1 MLSALLSRLAN
12 LSPFLRR
19 SGASFALRFGGLA
32 LQLGASILI
41 ARVLGVEGFGIYSY
55 AFVVAML
62 IATLHGMGFG
72 FLAVRELPM
81 YLARGEHGAVRGYL
95 RTWAGMLAITG
106 ALSVAAVL
114 GLTAAGILHL
124 KIAWPLVLLAAL
136 AQAVILGLSA
146 VLNGLQ
152 RVIQSQFVETVLRQG
167 TFVALLL
174 AFVLAGAA
182 MSPTV
187 VFSLSL
193 AVSGAVLV
201 CLFWFV
207 RRCLATEI
215 GPTPPPPAYALRPWA
230 LAGVSL
236 MAIGILNV
244 LQTSLDILMLGAL
257 ADPADLGRYRA
268 ASRGV
273 DTIIIANGIA
283 LQLLEP
289 ILARAVGQKDSA
301 GAQAMISSSVMVSV
315 GLSLAIALPLGFGAA
330 IYLGFFGPDFVAAA
344 PAMQILVLG
353 NMLAFLC
360 GPVAVILVMHG
371 RERLVLVTA
380 ISTLVLNAGLN
391 WLLIPLWGILGAAT
405 ATATAVVTFKL
416 ALLVAVRMLT
426 PYDPTLW
433 TPLRQRLRSW
443 RGQDPG

>member
-19 SGASFALRFGGLA
+19 SGASFALRFGGLG

-62 IATLHGMGFG
+62 IATLHGFGFG

-81 YLARGEHGAVRGYL
+81 YLARRDYGPVRGYL
-95 RTWAGMLAITG
+95 RTWGGLLALST
-106 ALSVAAVL
+106 ALSVVAVL

-124 KIAWPLVLLAAL
+124 QIAWPLVLLAAL
-136 AQAVILGLSA
+136 AQALILGMSA

-152 RVIQSQFVETVLRQG
+152 RVIQSQFIETVLRQG
-167 TFVALLL
+167 VFVALLV
-174 AFVLAGAA
+174 AFVAAGAV
-182 MSPTV
+182 MSPTT

-193 AVSGAVLV
+193 AVSGVVLV

-207 RRCLATEI
+207 RRCLAAEV
-215 GPTPPPPAYALRPWA
+215 GPVLPPPAYATRPWL

-236 MAIGILNV
+236 MAIGILNL

-289 ILARAVGQKDSA
+289 ILARAIGQKDTA
-301 GAQAMISSSVMVSV
+301 GAQDMISSSVKVSV
-315 GLSLAIALPLGFGAA
+315 ALSAAIALPLGFGASL
-330 IYLGFFGPDFVAAA
+330 YLGFFGPDFVAAA

-360 GPVAVILVMHG
+360 GPVAVIMVMQGH
-371 RERLVLVTA
+371 ERLVLVTA
-380 ISTLVLNAGLN
+380 LCTLVLNAGLN
-391 WLLIPLWGILGAAT
+391 YLLIPLWGILGAAT

-416 ALLVAVRMLT
+416 ALLVAVRVLT

-433 TPLRQRLRSW
+433 TPLRRGLRSW
-443 RGQDPG
+443 RG